1 MRVTKE
7 IAEIYYHSYTEG
19 ACSINNV
26 GARDNW
32 DMMSEAERENVRVL
46 EFPKIIR
53 HNGKS
58 YKVDDIFF
66 NNLMMRGMSIKKI
79 FPKLKKVIVP
89 KECDLYGTADGV
101 EIVTY

>member
-7 IAEIYYHSYTEG
+7 IADICYCSYTEG
-19 ACSINNV
+19 TCYIKNV
-26 GARDNW
+26 GASDNW
-32 DMMSEAERENVRVL
+32 DKMSEAERENVRVL

-89 KECDLYGTADGV
+89 KECRLYVSEV
-101 EIVTY
+101 ETVTY

>member
-1 MRVTKE
+1 
-7 IAEIYYHSYTEG
+7 
-19 ACSINNV
+19 
-26 GARDNW
+26 
-32 DMMSEAERENVRVL
+32 MMSEAERENVRVL

-89 KECDLYGTADGV
+89 KECDLYGTADEV